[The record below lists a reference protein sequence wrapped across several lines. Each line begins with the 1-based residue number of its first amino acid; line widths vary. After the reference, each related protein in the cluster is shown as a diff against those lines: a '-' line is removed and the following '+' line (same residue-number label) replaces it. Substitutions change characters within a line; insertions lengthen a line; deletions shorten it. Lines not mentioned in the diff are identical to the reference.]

1 MIPRKILLVD
11 DDPVYLTLGS
21 EELASQGYDVK
32 DAFNGAEALE
42 MLRDEPFDIVISDLE
57 MPVLD
62 GIGLLDGIR
71 ADPRESVSELP
82 FIMITGRGDI
92 DSVARAFD
100 RGATSFVQKPVN
112 WITLIH
118 HVGFVLRAGEQAA
131 ALRVARDDAK
141 KALHSKTA
149 VLMALRHE
157 MRSPLHVIQGF
168 TDLLSNK
175 LSATADA
182 ETTQAF
188 GFIHDGVDDMID
200 KIDKLFLYADI
211 VNGDREFNK
220 SETSPAMI
228 VKLATERVRKLVETS
243 GTQIVIEH
251 DGTTADVA
259 MMGDEKMLSTAIGHI
274 LDNAIKFGPD
284 NSEVR
289 VRTGRVGD
297 TVEIRIEDSG
307 EGFDLD
313 CTDTYLEGF
322 GQRDDGLTRTSSGV
336 GLGLTLASN
345 LAWAH
350 GGTLD
355 LSNSETGGGVVTMRL
370 RPLNAD
376 CAEAEDLPDSA
387 PEPQRIAV

>member
-1 MIPRKILLVD
+1 MTPRRILLVD
-11 DDPVYLTLGS
+11 DDPVYLMLGS
-21 EELASQGYDVK
+21 EELASQGYDVR
-32 DAFNGAEALE
+32 DACNGAEALG
-42 MLRDEPFDIVISDLE
+42 MLRNEPFDIVISDLE
-57 MPVLD
+57 MPTLD

-131 ALRVARDDAK
+131 ALRVARDEAK

-211 VNGDREFNK
+211 VNGDREFNMA
-220 SETSPAMI
+220 ETSPAMI
-228 VKLATERVRKLVETS
+228 VKLATERVKKLVETS
-243 GTQIVIEH
+243 GTTVIVDH
-251 DGTTADVA
+251 GDPDADVRFL
-259 MMGDEKMLSTAIGHI
+259 GDEKMLSTAIGHI

-284 NSEVR
+284 SSEVR
-289 VRTGRVGD
+289 VRTGRTGD
-297 TVEIRIEDSG
+297 GIEIRIEDGG
-307 EGFDLD
+307 EGFDLAS
-313 CTDTYLEGF
+313 TDTYLEGF

-355 LSNSETGGGVVTMRL
+355 LSNSESGGGVVTMRL
-370 RPLNAD
+370 RPL
-376 CAEAEDLPDSA
+376 CAEGDEAETDA
-387 PEPQRIAV
+387 MAEPQRIAV

>member
-1 MIPRKILLVD
+1 MTPRRILLVD
-11 DDPVYLTLGS
+11 DDPVYLMLGS
-21 EELASQGYDVK
+21 EELASQGYNVR
-32 DAFNGAEALE
+32 DACNGAEALD
-42 MLRDEPFDIVISDLE
+42 MLRNEPFDIVISDLE
-57 MPVLD
+57 MPTLD

-131 ALRVARDDAK
+131 ALRVARDEAK
-141 KALHSKTA
+141 RALHSKTA

-220 SETSPAMI
+220 AETSPAMI
-228 VKLATERVRKLVETS
+228 VKLATERVKKLVETS
-243 GTQIVIEH
+243 GTTVIVDH
-251 DGTTADVA
+251 GDPDADVRFL
-259 MMGDEKMLSTAIGHI
+259 GDEKMLSTAIGHI
-274 LDNAIKFGPD
+274 LDNAIKFGTD
-284 NSEVR
+284 SSEVR
-289 VRTGRVGD
+289 VRTGRTGD
-297 TVEIRIEDSG
+297 RIEIRIEDGG
-307 EGFDLD
+307 EGFDLAS
-313 CTDTYLEGF
+313 TDTYLEGF

-355 LSNSETGGGVVTMRL
+355 LSNSESGGGVVTMRL
-370 RPLNAD
+370 RPLCDEESEDGAD
-376 CAEAEDLPDSA
+376 AMA
-387 PEPQRIAV
+387 EPQRIAV